1 MAVEKN
7 SITAAKSENPEK
19 TVNAG
24 KGTQPQAAKKE
35 TETVKFIYIGPSL
48 PKAMLKSNTIFE
60 GTKEGIKKELAA
72 VLEKFPLVEHLLVP
86 VEKLA
91 EKKEKVRTAGNIL
104 NKYYSD
110 IASAASAMLEK
121 EG

>member
-1 MAVEKN
+1 MAIEKN
-7 SITAAKSENPEK
+7 GTTAAKSENTEK
-19 TVNAG
+19 SGNGVQTY
-24 KGTQPQAAKKE
+24 PQAAKKE
-35 TETVKFIYIGPSL
+35 PETVKFIYIGPSL
-48 PKAMLKSNTIFE
+48 PKAMLKSNTVFE
-60 GTKEGIKKELAA
+60 GAKEEIEKELAA